1 MTRVLIVDDER
12 QNRDLLEI
20 MLTLEH
26 FVLSTAASGEEAL
39 RAMARQP
46 ADLILLDVMM
56 PGMNGY
62 EVTAAIK
69 GDPATRH
76 VPIILITGRDDHE
89 SRARGLTAGADEF
102 LSRPIDRT
110 ELCERIKTL
119 LLRAVH

>member
-20 MLTLEH
+20 MLTLEG
-26 FVLSTAASGEEAL
+26 FELSTAASGEEAL
-39 RAMARQP
+39 RAMARHP

-62 EVTAAIK
+62 EVAAAIK

-76 VPIILITGRDDHE
+76 LPIILITGRDDHE
-89 SRARGLTAGADEF
+89 SRTRGLTAGADEF
-102 LSRPIDRT
+102 LSRPIDRA